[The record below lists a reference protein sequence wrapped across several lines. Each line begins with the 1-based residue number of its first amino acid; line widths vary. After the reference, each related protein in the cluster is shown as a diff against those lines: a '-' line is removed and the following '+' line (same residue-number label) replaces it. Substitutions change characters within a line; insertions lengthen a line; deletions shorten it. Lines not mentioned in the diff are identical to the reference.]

1 MGNARLI
8 EVKGAR
14 LNCVVDGIEGKPWI
28 TFVTGI
34 ANDHTLW
41 DAQIPALTP
50 HYRVLRIDSRG
61 HGLSTSSPPPYT
73 LPQLVE
79 DVIAV
84 WDSLK
89 IRRSAIAGLG
99 LGGIVVSEVALRHGD
114 RVSALIPVSCRASMT
129 PQYQAIWPPLVE
141 AAKKG
146 GIAAIADMT
155 ISRWF
160 SEEFRANNTATI
172 KTVRDAILRTSLDGY
187 LGCIAAILTLG
198 HADRLPTLRIP
209 VLYVSGELDRVGAP
223 PDIVQAM
230 CDATPGAKHVVLPG
244 ATHISTVCNP
254 TAFNAALLDVL
265 RGAK

>member
-14 LNCVVDGIEGKPWI
+14 LNCVVDGIEGAPWI

-41 DAQIPALTP
+41 DAQIPALAP
-50 HYRVLRIDSRG
+50 HYRVLRIDTRG
-61 HGLSTSSPPPYT
+61 HGLSTSSPHPYT
-73 LPQLVE
+73 LSQLVE

-84 WDSLK
+84 WDALN

-129 PQYQAIWPPLVE
+129 PQYQGIWPPLVE
-141 AAKKG
+141 TAKKG

-160 SEEFRANNTATI
+160 SEEFRANNMATI

-187 LGCIAAILTLG
+187 LGCISAILTLG
-198 HADRLPTLRIP
+198 HADRLPTLRMP
-209 VLYVSGELDRVGAP
+209 VLYVSGEHDRVGAP

-254 TAFNAALLDVL
+254 AAFNAALLDLL
-265 RGAK
+265 REVK

>member
-14 LNCVVDGIEGKPWI
+14 LNCVMDGTEGTPWI

-41 DAQIPALTP
+41 DAQIPALAP

-61 HGLSTSSPPPYT
+61 HGRSTSSPPPYT
-73 LPQLVE
+73 LLQLVE

-84 WDSLK
+84 WDALH

-129 PQYQAIWPPLVE
+129 PQYEAIWPPLVE
-141 AAKKG
+141 TAKKG

-155 ISRWF
+155 IGRWF

-198 HADRLPTLRIP
+198 HAERLPTLRMP
-209 VLYVSGELDRVGAP
+209 VLYVSGERDRVGAP
-223 PDIVQAM
+223 PEIVQAM
-230 CDATPGAKHVVLPG
+230 CDATPGARHIVLPG

-254 TAFNAALLDVL
+254 TAFNAALLDLL
-265 RGAK
+265 RGVK

>member
-14 LNCVVDGIEGKPWI
+14 LNCVVDGTEGKPWI

-41 DAQIPALTP
+41 DAQIPALAP
-50 HYRVLRIDSRG
+50 HYRILRIDSRG
-61 HGLSTSSPPPYT
+61 HGLSTRSAAPYT
-73 LPQLVE
+73 LIQLVG
-79 DVIAV
+79 DVIDV
-84 WDSLK
+84 WDALK
-89 IRRSAIAGLG
+89 IRQSALAGLG
-99 LGGIVVSEVALRHGD
+99 LGGVVVSEVALRHAN
-114 RVSALIPVSCRASMT
+114 RVSALIPVSCRATMT
-129 PQYQAIWPPLVE
+129 PQYQGIWPALVE
-141 AAKKG
+141 TATKG

-155 ISRWF
+155 IGRWF
-160 SEEFRANNTATI
+160 AEDFRARNATTI

-198 HADRLPTLRIP
+198 HADRLPTLRMP
-209 VLYVSGELDRVGAP
+209 VLYVSGEHDRVGAP

-230 CDATPGAKHVVLPG
+230 CDATPGARHVVLPG

-254 TAFNAALLDVL
+254 QAFNAALLTLMKDVQ
-265 RGAK
+265 

>member
-8 EVKGAR
+8 DIKDAR
-14 LNCVVDGIEGKPWI
+14 LNCVIDGAEGKPWI
-28 TFVTGI
+28 TFFTGI

-41 DAQIPALTP
+41 DAQIPALAP
-50 HYRVLRIDSRG
+50 HYRILRIDSRG
-61 HGLSTSSPPPYT
+61 HGLSTSSPHPYT
-73 LPQLVE
+73 LRQLVG
-79 DVIAV
+79 DVLGI
-84 WDSLK
+84 WDALD
-89 IRRSAIAGLG
+89 IRQSAIAGLG
-99 LGGIVVSEVALRHGD
+99 LGGIVVSELALQNGG

-129 PQYQAIWPPLVE
+129 PQYQGIWPGLVE
-141 AAKKG
+141 TATKG

-160 SEEFRANNTATI
+160 SQEFRDKNPATM

-198 HADRLPTLRIP
+198 HADRLSTLRMP
-209 VLYVSGELDRVGAP
+209 VLYISGQHDRVGAP
-223 PDIVQAM
+223 PDIMQVM

-254 TAFNAALLDVL
+254 TVFNAALLDFL
-265 RGAK
+265 RGIR